1 MILAFAARTASVLV
15 GCFCCDGSVAFPAAG
30 IIGSTCVGIIE
41 ARSTGCVL
49 IGPVGCLLLGIVDV
63 LIVIAAEK
71 PKGRL
76 ERRPLYCYSTI
87 STMRRVRGSTK
98 TVRPFT
104 TV

>member
-1 MILAFAARTASVLV
+1 VILAFAARTASVL
-15 GCFCCDGSVAFPAAG
+15 
-30 IIGSTCVGIIE
+30 IE
-41 ARSTGCVL
+41 ARSTGWVL

-71 PKGRL
+71 RKGRL
-76 ERRPLYCYSTI
+76 ERRPLCYYSMI